1 MLTRQAASTI
11 PAAARSRTVLTRSA
25 SSIALKY
32 AHAAYGASLKH
43 SPQTLTKVADELKTI
58 STTIKNT
65 PDLAAFVTNPT
76 ISANDRA
83 AGLRGLF
90 AAAEGTG
97 AKKTPLSDITKN
109 LFTVLSANGR
119 LGETDGVIESFQE
132 LVSKYKGELEV
143 IVTSAAPLQ
152 RDIMTRLENSLKSSQ
167 TAQKAKTVKV
177 TNKVRF
183 RHVSHFTE
191 SVLYPHA
198 DVCIVSVRSIRASW
212 EVLWSTLEIKP
223 LTSVSPH
230 ALTNSTPC

>member
-11 PAAARSRTVLTRSA
+11 SVAARSRTILTRSA

-32 AHAAYGASLKH
+32 AHAAYGASLAQ
-43 SPQTLTKVADELKTI
+43 SPQTLTKVAGELNTI

-65 PDLAAFVTNPT
+65 PDLAGFVTNPT
-76 ISANDRA
+76 ISAKDRA

-109 LFTVLSANGR
+109 LFIVMSENGR
-119 LGETDGVIESFQE
+119 LGETDGVIETFQE

-143 IVTSAAPLQ
+143 TVTSAAPLQ
-152 RDIMTRLENSLKSSQ
+152 GDIMTRLENSLKASQ
-167 TAQKAKTVKV
+167 TAQKAKTVKI

-183 RHVSHFTE
+183 CHISHFTE
-191 SVLYPHA
+191 SVLCAHA
-198 DVCIVSVRSIRASW
+198 EMCIVFFRSIRAFW
-212 EVLWSTLEIKP
+212 EVLLSTLEIKP
-223 LTSVSPH
+223 LTSVSPRG
-230 ALTNSTPC
+230 LTNSTLC